1 MQNYYFNGSTIFKYL
16 RKVLNEINNV
26 YVDSGIRS
34 AFIMKRYC
42 EFYKV
47 EPKKGARLALL
58 TLLKDIGSYYQDES
72 IPKENLAYRAA
83 SSYTFLKN
91 CSPLREDSKP
101 LLFYKAKYING
112 FDNED
117 YYNGLLITL
126 VNQVVMYDYQE
137 YCQSEI
143 DYLKNALSILF
154 DDSNAKV
161 NWQKVAAA
169 SSYLSDFSVICGGPG
184 TGKTT
189 TVLKLLM
196 LLLAK
201 DPDEHKQI

>member
-91 CSPLREDSKP
+91 CSPLREDRS
-101 LLFYKAKYING
+101 L
-112 FDNED
+112 
-117 YYNGLLITL
+117 YYFIRLNILMALIMRIIIM
-126 VNQVVMYDYQE
+126 VY
-137 YCQSEI
+137 
-143 DYLKNALSILF
+143 
-154 DDSNAKV
+154 
-161 NWQKVAAA
+161 
-169 SSYLSDFSVICGGPG
+169 
-184 TGKTT
+184 
-189 TVLKLLM
+189 
-196 LLLAK
+196 
-201 DPDEHKQI
+201 